1 MCQKLQQFFHLR
13 YKPNYLERGRKRF
26 LARYNYPFLER
37 YKPNYLER
45 GRKHQNISHKFI

>member
-1 MCQKLQQFFHLR
+1 MFPVGPTSCASSNCLEHKIWG

-45 GRKHQNISHKFI
+45 GLF